1 MITVQEWLPQVV
13 ELFNDILWTLMDEPI
28 FALLLSV
35 LLFLIVAGLFAW
47 LVYLGRKG
55 KL

>member
-1 MITVQEWLPQVV
+1 MISIYTWLPQVA
-13 ELFNDILWTLMDEPI
+13 ELFNDIIWALMGEPV

-35 LLFLIVAGLFAW
+35 LLFLILAGTLSW
-47 LVYLGRKG
+47 LIYLGRKR